1 MFEALLLGADALHPD
16 HPNQWQPGLNAQI
29 DCLSHEVSIGMVQA
43 AGMGLEAAGMG
54 LEAAGMGLEA
64 AGMGLEAGGMQCQ
77 LRMLCHVVRAS
88 CPALT

>member
-1 MFEALLLGADALHPD
+1 MLEALLLGADALHPD

-64 AGMGLEAGGMQCQ
+64 GGMQCQ